1 MARVLLFHHVAGL
14 TDGMR
19 AFAADLEA
27 GGHEV
32 HLPDLFEG
40 RTFGSVEEG
49 FAHLRGLDPAEVG
62 RRVDAVVSRLPHDL
76 VYAGFSWGVPRAQ
89 LLAQTRP
96 GARGAVLCESCI
108 PVTGEDAFG
117 PWPSGVPVQVHG
129 AAEDEFFLEDLPAA
143 EELVRTLGPEDA
155 ELFIYPTDGHLFCDR
170 SLPAYDE
177 ESARLLT
184 RRTLAF
190 LDRLS

>member
-14 TDGMR
+14 TDGLL

-32 HLPDLFEG
+32 HVPDLFEG
-40 RTFGSVEEG
+40 NTFETVEQG
-49 FAHLRGLDPAEVG
+49 FAHLRELEPGEIA
-62 RRVDAVVSRLPHDL
+62 RRVDTVVSDLPTDL

-89 LLAQTRP
+89 LLAQTRT
-96 GARGAVLCESCI
+96 GAKGALLYESCI
-108 PVTGEDAFG
+108 PVTGDDAFG

-129 AAEDEFFLEDLPAA
+129 AVDDEFFLEDRPAA
-143 EELVRTLGPEDA
+143 EELVRMLGPDQA
-155 ELFIYPTDGHLFCDR
+155 ELFVYPGSGHLFADR
-170 SLPAYDE
+170 SLATYDE

-184 RRTLAF
+184 RRSLAF
-190 LDRLS
+190 LDRRS